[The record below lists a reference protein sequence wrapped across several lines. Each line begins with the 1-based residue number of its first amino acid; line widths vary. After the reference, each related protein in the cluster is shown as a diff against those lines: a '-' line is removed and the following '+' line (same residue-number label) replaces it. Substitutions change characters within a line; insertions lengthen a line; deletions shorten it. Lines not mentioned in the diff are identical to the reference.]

1 MGGKWGRFLIG
12 QFFALRGK
20 ENRVLKVKVELDA
33 TQVIKSKLKIAGLD
47 NKNC

>member
-1 MGGKWGRFLIG
+1 MGKVLDRAIFLPYG
-12 QFFALRGK
+12 EK